1 MKITVLTENNARID
15 NYLLSE
21 PGLSLLVEA
30 KDKKILFD
38 TGYSDVFI
46 KNAETLGLDLRDI
59 TDIVISHGHNDHTR
73 GLTSFELR
81 GVPLIAHPNIFDTK
95 IDENKIHYGC
105 PISEEELE
113 RRYRLNLT
121 NRPFWLN
128 NEFVFLGEIPENKS
142 ADIDDTA
149 LVHKTNEGIFIITGC
164 SHSGI
169 INIINYAKQV
179 CKEGR
184 ILGVLGGFH
193 FLKKSEEELEEICS
207 LMLEAGVNPE
217 YPLYPCHCC
226 DLKSKIIMSK
236 FFNVQEVCTG
246 DVLNC

>member
-1 MKITVLTENNARID
+1 MCIRDRNNARID

-21 PGLSLLVEA
+21 PGLSLLIEA

-46 KNAETLGLDLRDI
+46 KNAETLGLDLGDI

-73 GLTSFELR
+73 GLTYFELH

-105 PISEEELE
+105 PIAEEELG

-142 ADIDDTA
+142 ADIDDTS

-164 SHSGI
+164 SQMRIRDSYSTSVLKTVTFDFTAVVSYRIKIVNTSFRI
-169 INIINYAKQV
+169 ISQ
-179 CKEGR
+179 
-184 ILGVLGGFH
+184 
-193 FLKKSEEELEEICS
+193 
-207 LMLEAGVNPE
+207 
-217 YPLYPCHCC
+217 
-226 DLKSKIIMSK
+226 
-236 FFNVQEVCTG
+236 
-246 DVLNC
+246 

>member
-1 MKITVLTENNARID
+1 MKITVLTENNSRID

-21 PGLSLLVEA
+21 PGLSLLIEA
-30 KDKKILFD
+30 KYKKILFD

-46 KNAETLGLDLRDI
+46 KNAETLGLDFGDI

-73 GLTSFELR
+73 GLTYFELR

-105 PISEEELE
+105 PISEEELG
-113 RRYRLNLT
+113 RKYRLNLT

-179 CKEGR
+179 CRDER

-193 FLKKSEEELEEICS
+193 FLKKSKEELEEICS
-207 LMLEAGVNPE
+207 LMLKAGVNPE